1 MYDMNEDELMVIYEW
16 IDSIPLSKQKKN
28 IARDFSD
35 GKLLAEVI
43 KYYLP
48 KMVDINNYPSSSNT
62 NQKNYNWLTLNNKV
76 LKKINVK
83 LSKNEINDIISYKNY
98 AIEHL
103 LEKVYKAIEEYT
115 GQNLGMKKKNI
126 LEKKK
131 ENAMGE
137 DINDIKLE
145 LEIKRSEVE
154 NLSNIIKTLQ
164 QKLQNANMTKN
175 NLERRIV
182 ECTQQL
188 RARGVN
194 I

>member
-1 MYDMNEDELMVIYEW
+1 MEEIEEEELMLIYEW

-48 KMVDINNYPSSSNT
+48 KMVDINNYPSSLNT
-62 NQKNYNWLTLNNKV
+62 NQKNNNWVTLNNKV
-76 LKKINVK
+76 LKKININ
-83 LSKNEINDIISYKNY
+83 LTKNEIDNIISCKNY
-98 AIEHL
+98 AIENL
-103 LEKVYKAIEEYT
+103 LIRIYKAIEIYT
-115 GQNLGMKKKNI
+115 KKKIDIN
-126 LEKKK
+126 KKN
-131 ENAMGE
+131 EDNAFGE

-154 NLSNIIKTLQ
+154 HLSNIIRTLQ
-164 QKLQNANMTKN
+164 QKLQNANINKN
-175 NLERRIV
+175 NLERKIM
-182 ECTQQL
+182 ECTQEL
-188 RARGVN
+188 RQRGIN

>member
-1 MYDMNEDELMVIYEW
+1 MEEIEEEELMLIYEW

-48 KMVDINNYPSSSNT
+48 KMVDINNYPSSLNT
-62 NQKNYNWLTLNNKV
+62 NQKNNNWVTLNNKV
-76 LKKINVK
+76 LKKININ
-83 LSKNEINDIISYKNY
+83 LTKNEIDNIISCKNY
-98 AIEHL
+98 AIENL
-103 LEKVYKAIEEYT
+103 LIRIYKAIEIYT
-115 GQNLGMKKKNI
+115 KKKIDIN
-126 LEKKK
+126 KKN
-131 ENAMGE
+131 EDNAFGE

-154 NLSNIIKTLQ
+154 HLSNIIRTLQ
-164 QKLQNANMTKN
+164 QKLQNANINKN
-175 NLERRIV
+175 NLERRIM
-182 ECTQQL
+182 ECTEEL
-188 RARGVN
+188 RQRGIN

>member
-1 MYDMNEDELMVIYEW
+1 
-16 IDSIPLSKQKKN
+16 
-28 IARDFSD
+28 
-35 GKLLAEVI
+35 
-43 KYYLP
+43 
-48 KMVDINNYPSSSNT
+48 
-62 NQKNYNWLTLNNKV
+62 
-76 LKKINVK
+76 
-83 LSKNEINDIISYKNY
+83 
-98 AIEHL
+98 
-103 LEKVYKAIEEYT
+103 
-115 GQNLGMKKKNI
+115 
-126 LEKKK
+126 
-131 ENAMGE
+131 MGE

>member
-1 MYDMNEDELMVIYEW
+1 MEEIEEEELMLIYEW

-35 GKLLAEVI
+35 GQLLAEVI

-48 KMVDINNYPSSSNT
+48 KMVDINNYPSTLNT
-62 NQKNYNWLTLNNKV
+62 NQKINNWVTLNNKV
-76 LKKINVK
+76 LKKININ
-83 LSKNEINDIISYKNY
+83 LNKNEINNIISCKNN

-103 LEKVYKAIEEYT
+103 LIRVHKAIEIYT
-115 GQNLGMKKKNI
+115 KKKIEINNTKN
-126 LEKKK
+126 ED
-131 ENAMGE
+131 NAFGE

-154 NLSNIIKTLQ
+154 HLSNIIRTLQ
-164 QKLQNANMTKN
+164 QKLQNANINKN
-175 NLERRIV
+175 NLEKKIM
-182 ECTQQL
+182 ECTQEL
-188 RARGVN
+188 RQRGIN